1 MEIYM
6 HLEHPFPPVFDQNS
20 RILILGSFPS
30 VKSREQGFFYGHPQ
44 NRFWRVTAA
53 VMVCP
58 VPETIEEKHAFLLSN
73 GIALWDV
80 IAACEI
86 ENSADSS
93 IRNAVANDLSRI
105 FASADIH
112 AVFTNGKTADR
123 LYRKYI
129 GENAVCLP
137 STSPANAAWTLEKLI
152 AAWGCIRVQTRPRN
166 ALI

>member
-1 MEIYM
+1 MK
-6 HLEHPFPPVFDQNS
+6 LEHPFAPVYDENS
-20 RILILGSFPS
+20 HILILGSFPS

-53 VMVCP
+53 VMGCP
-58 VPETIEEKHAFLLSN
+58 VPETIEDKRIFLLSN

-80 IAACEI
+80 IASCEI

-93 IRNAVANDLSRI
+93 IRNAAANNLSQI
-105 FASADIH
+105 FAAADIR

-137 STSPANAAWTLEKLI
+137 STSPANAVWTLDRLI
-152 AAWGCIRVQTRPRN
+152 AAWRCIR
-166 ALI
+166 I